1 MIGRALSRKGI
12 VGGENL
18 IDSTSVPWSFDWDAY
33 LRNGAGGI
41 SIQQAVGLPALLAT
55 LLRLAQG
62 VGMTPQKVYRGNA
75 DEREEARDSW
85 QWRLLHDR
93 PSSSMPPAT
102 FFGNLA
108 LQVAGAGYGCVRM
121 WTTSGGRVGELDVLD
136 STKVTPT
143 TIAGQLR
150 FEDRTGGSP
159 VIRDESEIIYVPS
172 ISLDGGSVG
181 MSPIAVQRI
190 AVQAALRRQAFEGK
204 HYENDARPGIVLQ
217 GPEESTPAEVA
228 EYVDLW
234 DIAHQG
240 NPGKTAGIGGG
251 FTVTTVPVSLEDA
264 QFVQMNQWTAAQC
277 GAVYGMPRAFLNLGD
292 NAPTEMD
299 WRFFV
304 TFGLG
309 PLTTAI
315 QQAFNASRVLFPDPG
330 LMTEHLTDA
339 LLRPDIKTRY
349 PAYKDA
355 RQAGW
360 MTSNEIRRLENL
372 PPHPDGDVLQVI
384 PVGGGEPTPPPAA

>member
-12 VGGENL
+12 TGGSNL
-18 IDSTSVPWSFDWDAY
+18 IDPSSSVPWSLDWEAY
-33 LRNGAGGI
+33 LRAGSGMTM
-41 SIQQAVGLPALLAT
+41 SQAVGLPALLAT
-55 LLRLAQG
+55 LLRLGQG
-62 VGMTPQKVYRGNA
+62 VGMTPQKVYRGGP
-75 DEREEARDSW
+75 DQREEARDSW

-93 PSSSMPPAT
+93 PAGSMPPAT

-108 LQVAGAGYGCVRM
+108 LQIAGAGYGCVRM
-121 WTTSGGRVGELDVLD
+121 YPTSSGRVGELAVLD

-143 TIAGQLR
+143 TVAGQLR
-150 FEDRTGGSP
+150 FEDRTADVP
-159 VIRDESEIIYVPS
+159 VMRDESDVIYVPA
-172 ISLDGGSVG
+172 ISLDGGPVG

-190 AVQAALRRQAFEGK
+190 AVQAALRRQEFEGK
-204 HYENDARPGIVLQ
+204 FYENNARPGVVLA
-217 GPEESTPAEVA
+217 GPPESSAEEVQ

-234 DIAHQG
+234 EMNHQG
-240 NPGKTAGIGGG
+240 RPGKTAGVGGG

-264 QFVQMNQWTAAQC
+264 QFVEANAWTAAQC
-277 GAVYGMPRAFLNLGD
+277 GAVYGMPRAFLNIGD

-309 PLTTAI
+309 PITTAI
-315 QQAFNASRVLFPDPG
+315 QQAFNASRVLFPEPD

-384 PVGGGEPTPPPAA
+384 PVGGGEPAAPPA